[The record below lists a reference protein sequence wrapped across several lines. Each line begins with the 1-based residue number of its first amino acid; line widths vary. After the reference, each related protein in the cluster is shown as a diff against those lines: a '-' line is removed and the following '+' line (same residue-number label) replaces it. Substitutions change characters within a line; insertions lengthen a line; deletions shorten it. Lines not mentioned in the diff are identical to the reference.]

1 MIYKE
6 DGRWFGSKK
15 LIIVKILWWN
25 VENVQICSF
34 NVWTGRCWSVSQNSK
49 VPMLQSKKK
58 RLIFL
63 IFARS
68 IYLSLYL
75 QIKMTVLFR
84 FDSFTFSTHIIIKS
98 SLNVLFN
105 QTYCL
110 FCTNIRVFLDF
121 FCKCFCS
128 FCFVLV
134 CVVGFFLMLL
144 FVWNVFSYDNF
155 IYKIYIVPSLKR
167 YASVYSEKSRQM
179 VNGVWV
185 CVYVWFCLF
194 IWKPTWKHQRIMQRY
209 DL

>member
-1 MIYKE
+1 M
-6 DGRWFGSKK
+6 
-15 LIIVKILWWN
+15 VKCRKCANLFIQCLN
-25 VENVQICSF
+25 
-34 NVWTGRCWSVSQNSK
+34 WSLLECEPK
-49 VPMLQSKKK
+49 FQSANAPIEKK

-134 CVVGFFLMLL
+134 CVVGFFWRCCSFEMCLAMTIL
-144 FVWNVFSYDNF
+144 FTRF
-155 IYKIYIVPSLKR
+155 I
-167 YASVYSEKSRQM
+167 
-179 VNGVWV
+179 
-185 CVYVWFCLF
+185 LF
-194 IWKPTWKHQRIMQRY
+194 HH
-209 DL
+209 